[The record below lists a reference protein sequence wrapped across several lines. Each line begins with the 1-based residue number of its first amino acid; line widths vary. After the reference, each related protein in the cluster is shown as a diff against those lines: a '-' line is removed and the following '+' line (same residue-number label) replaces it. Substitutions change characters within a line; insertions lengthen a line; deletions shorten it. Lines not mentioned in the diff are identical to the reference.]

1 MVFINIAGEYIY
13 WIYISVNYRNLILPV
28 RFWVSIIVFL
38 LPVSVLAQLSAPGAK
53 SIRYTTYPS
62 SPGVRDPL
70 FFYCNTAGSA
80 TGKLTAQRS
89 KRTGN
94 YDYSWYKWNDG
105 SGGFSDFIITETN
118 VLTSTIES
126 LSTGGY
132 RVEIDSSGIK
142 VEELTGW
149 IFFDTPPIVEA
160 KLGDERCNRVALDGT
175 AEATSLN
182 FYYKDPVTKNSVT
195 LKNEVSFLWSSTP
208 VSVIPQPE
216 LNIDPVTYIA
226 PLEDVTYKLQVN
238 TLGCSGEAS
247 FFYTAIRAFAD
258 FDAEPV
264 EGEAPLEVIITDK
277 SIRGSKYTWDFGD
290 DTVSYLKDPEPHTY
304 YKPGEYYITLS
315 IESELF
321 CTDIADDSIKI
332 TVAQSKL
339 DIPNVFTPDDDGYND
354 RFRVESKSLRFVSME
369 VFSQS
374 GLKVYGFSGEGERL
388 KNWEGWD
395 GKVNNSSVEARPGIY
410 FYIIRAFGWDD
421 IKYDSKAYRG
431 FVYLYR

>member
-1 MVFINIAGEYIY
+1 
-13 WIYISVNYRNLILPV
+13 V

-53 SIRYTTYPS
+53 SVRYTTYPS
-62 SPGVRDPL
+62 APGVRDPL
-70 FFYCNTAGSA
+70 FFYCNSAGSA

-94 YDYSWYKWNDG
+94 YDYSWYKWDNV

-149 IFFDTPPIVEA
+149 IFFDTPPFAEA
-160 KLGDERCNRVALDGT
+160 GLQQQLCYRVALKGR
-175 AEATSLN
+175 AEASTVN
-182 FYYKDPVTKNSVT
+182 FYYKDPVTKATVT
-195 LKNEVSFLWSSTP
+195 QKNIITFLWSSDP
-208 VSVIPQPE
+208 ASVIPYPDIE
-216 LNIDPVTYIA
+216 INPVTYTP
-226 PLEDVTYKLQVN
+226 PLDDVTYKLTVN
-238 TLGCSGEAS
+238 SLGCTSDSS
-247 FFYTAIRAFAD
+247 FFYESIHVKAD
-258 FDAEPV
+258 FTAEPTD
-264 EGEAPLEVIITDK
+264 GEAPLEVIVTDK
-277 SIRGSKYTWDFGD
+277 SIRGYKYAWNFDD
-290 DTVSYLKDPEPHTY
+290 DTVSYLKDPPPHIY
-304 YKPGEYYITLS
+304 YKPGEYWIKLN
-315 IESELF
+315 IESELL
-321 CTDIADDSIKI
+321 CNDDADSIKI
-332 TVAQSKL
+332 TVEPSKL

-354 RFRVESKSLRFVSME
+354 RFRVYSKSLRFVSME

-374 GLKVYGFSGEGERL
+374 GLKVYGFSGEGENL
-388 KNWEGWD
+388 KNWDGWD
-395 GKVNNSSVEARPGIY
+395 GNINNSSTKARPGVY

-421 IKYDSKAYRG
+421 VKYDSKAYRG